1 MTSTE
6 FEERPIK
13 KRRFFVDDS
22 PDLEQSPQE
31 VDPPADPAPA
41 PPSLDTTK
49 SEDGFDVNLL
59 NTFLGERLPES
70 TVQKLRELSQN
81 DIERGKFRKKF
92 RKKPFN
98 IDPNLH
104 LTAVNIYLD
113 GSWKTPQRPSCPLPS
128 HSPQF
133 RNGLVIG
140 HGPIEPQASSPD
152 IHSESSAPR
161 PRKPSQSLN
170 TGGYLGAFGVTA
182 WATRSGVGLITYGEK
197 VRIERAKPQAAI
209 NRLGIANK
217 VGRSNAKRQ
226 DVVVR
231 FTNPRGEEVGR
242 FENNAAAWIST
253 LIDQGT
259 CRFEGS
265 CVFAPDRVR
274 TNDTIYLQLR
284 CFILPSAFQSA
295 GFVKASSNRQTG
307 LFEVKESIEE
317 RELRLRQVALVKL
330 FEEVKLQPSSSNE
343 QTERRKREGLLQAA
357 ETAEQ
362 KDQKTALRPSQNG
375 DSSPP
380 SEEVE
385 EGEELEQ
392 DQLDTLYKKAQSFD
406 FNTPVAEPAETFTL
420 TLRKYQKQ
428 ALFWMMGKE
437 KDEKS
442 DHKEQSMHP
451 LWDEYMWP
459 TKDVDDNELPQV
471 EGQECFYINPYSGE
485 LTLDF
490 PAQDQNCLGGIL
502 ADGTSAHRFQLALTD
517 CSSRNGFGQN
527 HRDVEFDSFAQGNFG
542 RNICQ

>member
-1 MTSTE
+1 
-6 FEERPIK
+6 
-13 KRRFFVDDS
+13 V
-22 PDLEQSPQE
+22 L
-31 VDPPADPAPA
+31 
-41 PPSLDTTK
+41 
-49 SEDGFDVNLL
+49 
-59 NTFLGERLPES
+59 
-70 TVQKLRELSQN
+70 
-81 DIERGKFRKKF
+81 
-92 RKKPFN
+92 
-98 IDPNLH
+98 
-104 LTAVNIYLD
+104 
-113 GSWKTPQRPSCPLPS
+113 
-128 HSPQF
+128 
-133 RNGLVIG
+133 G
-140 HGPIEPQASSPD
+140 HGQSAPQTSSLD

-161 PRKPSQSLN
+161 PRKLNRSLN

-182 WATRSGVGLITYGEK
+182 WATRSGLGLITYGEG

-226 DVVVR
+226 DVIVR

-242 FENNAAAWIST
+242 LENDTAAWIST

-284 CFILPSAFQSA
+284 CFILPSAFHSA
-295 GFVKASSNRQTG
+295 GFVKAASNRQTG
-307 LFEVKESIEE
+307 PFAVKESVEE
-317 RELRLRQVALVKL
+317 RDLRLRQVALVRL
-330 FEEVKLQPSSSNE
+330 FDEVKLQPSSSNE
-343 QTERRKREGLLQAA
+343 QTEKRKREGLLQAA
-357 ETAEQ
+357 ESAEQ
-362 KDQKTALRPSQNG
+362 KDQKTALQPSQNG

-392 DQLDTLYKKAQSFD
+392 GQLDTLYKKAQSFD
-406 FNTPVAEPAETFTL
+406 FNTPISEPANTFTL

-442 DHKEQSMHP
+442 KHKEQSMHP
-451 LWDEYMWP
+451 LWDEYTWP

-490 PAQDQNCLGGIL
+490 PTQEQNCLGGIL
-502 ADGTSAHRFQLALTD
+502 ADGTSAPRLQLAVTD
-517 CSSRNGFGQN
+517 CFSRNGFGQN
-527 HRDVEFDSFAQGNFG
+527 HRDVEFDSFPQGNFK
-542 RNICQ
+542 RDIRE